1 MKYDVTSCVIRLL
14 TSVIFLALSSNFDYH
29 TRRHVS
35 IVHPS
40 WTFSKVVEAAGAQL
54 NTDVAGRQQP
64 SAISFVEIQPTTV
77 PTCNNVHLCLCQP
90 SIETNSFSNAI
101 ASSQK

>member
-54 NTDVAGRQQP
+54 VRHETQTPMWPDVNNHLPSLLSKFNPQQYLHVTM
-64 SAISFVEIQPTTV
+64 STYAY
-77 PTCNNVHLCLCQP
+77 
-90 SIETNSFSNAI
+90 
-101 ASSQK
+101 ASPQ